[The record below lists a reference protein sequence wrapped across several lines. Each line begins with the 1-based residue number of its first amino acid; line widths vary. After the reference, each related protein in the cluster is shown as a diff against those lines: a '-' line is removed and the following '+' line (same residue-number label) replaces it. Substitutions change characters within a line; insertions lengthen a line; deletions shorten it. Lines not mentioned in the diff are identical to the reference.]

1 MKAWIKDILDML
13 AALFTIIVSLMA
25 VGGTLVAYEH
35 DFFKKLN
42 HVVNY
47 YHQEIK
53 NIEEKDL

>member
-1 MKAWIKDILDML
+1 MKQVIKDVLDML

-25 VGGTLVAYEH
+25 VSGTVLAIEH

-47 YHQEIK
+47 YHEEVRK
-53 NIEEKDL
+53 IEEKSV

>member
-1 MKAWIKDILDML
+1 MKQWIKDILDML

-25 VGGTLVAYEH
+25 VSGTFLAIEH

-47 YHQEIK
+47 YHEEVK
-53 NIEEKDL
+53 KIEENVK

>member
-1 MKAWIKDILDML
+1 MKQVIKDILDML

-25 VGGTLVAYEH
+25 VSGTVLAIEH

-47 YHQEIK
+47 YHEEVRK
-53 NIEEKDL
+53 IEEKSV